1 MLCQFKIIINFSM
14 VQYMVNEGILN
25 SREIVLDSLKKI
37 MGDTVKLIIRNDLPF
52 QAIEKKVTIDEA
64 VEMLFENKK
73 VDLLGRE
80 V

>member
-1 MLCQFKIIINFSM
+1 
-14 VQYMVNEGILN
+14 
-25 SREIVLDSLKKI
+25 